1 MKRRHQ
7 LDFYGYRESNRF
19 VPRYCKCVAPGV
31 TLTLSKEEGNI
42 ITIAKDGGIKARL
55 SLATDG
61 INLYLVNMET
71 GQRIGGV
78 GAPGAHSVTDFS
90 MNGTDDILTVCVKR
104 VDGTLENKVINL
116 GNVIRAY
123 TAGDGIDISDKAI
136 SVRLAENGGLEFRDG
151 AIGVNDNEVALQ
163 PELDAVIGNLNGLSG
178 QVSDFGEDVQD
189 IYDDLGEIHN
199 VIDNL
204 DFSLSGG
211 SGITISDGYVNFRI
225 GDGLSY
231 DENGNVYVSKQFD
244 NDVDTELDENST
256 NPVENKA
263 IVERLTEIERV
274 SSEALNYLNNRVN
287 QNSSDILAISANTPS
302 VDYPTA
308 GDGLDY
314 DEVLNE
320 YFVNVGEGLAID
332 DNGRLSATF
341 SIAIDDQLD
350 INSNNPVANSAIT
363 KTLKDNEEVV
373 SAALNNLKDR
383 IETASG
389 DIMTAVETSI
399 SSMSGEIDSMESTL
413 GNYATK
419 GEVDALSDRIDA
431 LPDFSALQTEIAG
444 KADQSDLDSV
454 AAVANAAVPYS
465 AFNESQDAQNVI
477 IENKADASVVAELTD
492 KLGAI
497 VDLNHIK
504 QSGDVYTYEEPSVVD
519 YHRPLDH
526 CITLLHSMMNPGDG
540 EAIGEEAFV
549 NILWKLVKILQGI
562 GNEDLGKINQF
573 LKNIPSD

>member
-78 GAPGAHSVTDFS
+78 EAPGAHSVTDFS

-104 VDGTLENKVINL
+104 ADGTLENKTLDL
-116 GNVIRAY
+116 GKVIRAY

-136 SVRLAENGGLEFRDG
+136 SVRLAQNGGLEFRDG
-151 AIGVNDNEVALQ
+151 AIGVKDEEVALQ
-163 PELDAVIGNLNGLSG
+163 PELDAVIANLNGLSG
-178 QVSDFGEDVQD
+178 QVADFCEDVQD

-211 SGITISDGYVNFRI
+211 SGITISDGFVNFKI

-231 DENGNVYVSKQFD
+231 DDNGNVYVSKEFD
-244 NDVDTELDENST
+244 VDVDTELDVNST
-256 NPVENKA
+256 NPVENRA
-263 IVERLTEIERV
+263 IAERVVEIERV
-274 SSEALNYLNNRVN
+274 SSEALNDLNTRVN
-287 QNSSDILAISANTPS
+287 KNTSDILAISASTPS

-308 GDGLDY
+308 GDGLLYND
-314 DEVLNE
+314 LKNE
-320 YFVNVGEGLAID
+320 YLVNVGDGLTID
-332 DNGRLSATF
+332 DNGRLNVTF
-341 SIAIDDQLD
+341 SIEIDDHLD
-350 INSNNPVANSAIT
+350 ENSVNPVTNEAIT
-363 KTLKDNEEVV
+363 TTIKNNEEVV
-373 SAALNNLKDR
+373 SAALNDLKDR
-383 IETASG
+383 IETVSG
-389 DIMTAVETSI
+389 DIITVVETSI
-399 SSMSGEIDSMESTL
+399 SSMSGEIESMESTL

-419 GEVDALSDRIDA
+419 GEVEELSDRINA
-431 LPDFSALQTEIAG
+431 LPDFSEMQTEIAR
-444 KADQSDLDSV
+444 KANQSDLDSV
-454 AAVANAAVPYS
+454 AAVANAAVSYS

-477 IENKADASVVAELTD
+477 IEGKADASLVAELTD

-497 VDLNHIK
+497 VDLENI
-504 QSGDVYTYEEPSVVD
+504 QESGDTYTYDEPDGLVYT
-519 YHRPLDH
+519 RPLDH
-526 CITLLHSMMNPGDG
+526 CITLLHSMTKPSDG
-540 EAIGEEAFV
+540 TSFDERNLV
-549 NILWKLVKILQGI
+549 NILWKLAKVLEGIDTLQELQNI
-562 GNEDLGKINQF
+562 NEF
-573 LKNIPSD
+573 LKENS